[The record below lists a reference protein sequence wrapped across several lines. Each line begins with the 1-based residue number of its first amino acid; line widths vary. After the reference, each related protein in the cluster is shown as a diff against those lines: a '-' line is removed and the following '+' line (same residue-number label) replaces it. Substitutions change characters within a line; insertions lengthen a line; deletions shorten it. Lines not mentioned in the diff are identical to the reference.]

1 MKNILEVEDLG
12 IMIDGEKIVKDI
24 SFFVHDQHITCIVGE
39 SGSPFRGFYLVRW
52 DLILRANHKAE
63 IPFKVGSLV
72 TPSSLLTSLTD
83 VSEMFAYFKIT
94 EINASL

>member
-39 SGSPFRGFYLVRW
+39 SGSG
-52 DLILRANHKAE
+52 K
-63 IPFKVGSLV
+63 SV
-72 TPSSLLTSLTD
+72 TMSAHTIYP
-83 VSEMFAYFKIT
+83 
-94 EINASL
+94 